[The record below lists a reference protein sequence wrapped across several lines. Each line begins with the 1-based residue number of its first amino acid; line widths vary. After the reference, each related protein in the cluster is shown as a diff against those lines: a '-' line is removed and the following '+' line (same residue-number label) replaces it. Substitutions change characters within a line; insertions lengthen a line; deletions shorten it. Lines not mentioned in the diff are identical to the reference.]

1 MIPNTAQ
8 IFREGKSEL
17 LKLYGNRYLVFDSRG
32 ILLPQTFVG
41 LMTTRNYKEFQR
53 KYITTLDDV
62 SYIREG
68 YYIAHNKEPN
78 TRMKSFGTEN
88 HYVQDELVDTTIYL
102 TSEFDPIHIQVQ
114 SL

>member
-8 IFREGKSEL
+8 LFREGKTEL
-17 LKLYGNRYLVFDSRG
+17 LKLFGNRYLVFDTHK
-32 ILLPQTFVG
+32 IQLPDTFVG
-41 LMTTRNYKEFQR
+41 LMTTRNYKDFQR
-53 KYITTLDDV
+53 KLITTMDDV

-68 YYIAHNKEPN
+68 YYVAHNKEPE
-78 TRMKSFGTEN
+78 TKMKSFGTEN